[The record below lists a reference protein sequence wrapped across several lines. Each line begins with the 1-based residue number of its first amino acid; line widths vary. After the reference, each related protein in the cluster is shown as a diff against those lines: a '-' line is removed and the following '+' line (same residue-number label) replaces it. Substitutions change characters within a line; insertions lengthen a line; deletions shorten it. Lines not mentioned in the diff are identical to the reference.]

1 MSLRLS
7 WLRRP
12 DYRKSRTF
20 AASLVDKRAKREGSA
35 LYREGSALYYETQ
48 DVRLFAAVQRDTHLS
63 PSAKDLDSNRLP

>member
-20 AASLVDKRAKREGSA
+20 AASLVDKTAK
-35 LYREGSALYYETQ
+35 REGSALYYETQ